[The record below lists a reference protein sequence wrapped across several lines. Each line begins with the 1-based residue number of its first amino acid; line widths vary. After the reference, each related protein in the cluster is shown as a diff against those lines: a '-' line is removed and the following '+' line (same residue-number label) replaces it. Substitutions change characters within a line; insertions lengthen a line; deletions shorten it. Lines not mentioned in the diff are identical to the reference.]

1 MDVIGLRKVTDDGL
15 IDETLRA
22 RSLIVPVAYDEAS
35 GIYLCS
41 DGTLG
46 FAFVC
51 YGLSGGDEST
61 YGHLEQLL
69 KQDYPA
75 GSMMQFCLYKSA
87 DIEAV
92 LANYKN
98 LRDGID
104 DELMREFVMNRVK
117 FLRRHTRE
125 DIRLKDANGIVE
137 SVGKVSDTRLIVSF
151 KLPMRSTSTAKTA
164 AIDRIKAAF
173 MDLAELFV
181 SSRQPE
187 DPMGIGRNKLE
198 GDAEQLSE
206 DALFMQDLTAAR
218 DWKERVKSL
227 LATVP
232 LYPVEIEPA
241 QYIRIL
247 ETMINWSDDAVW
259 RHHVFGEWDRGRP
272 IHDQIFDSTTD
283 VVAVDNSTIRL
294 GESCYV
300 KTLSAKRM
308 PESSF
313 FGEAIGFIGD
323 ILLGKEKLNCSYM
336 VVSNVHFPDI
346 LSVKNTLLR
355 KHQWTTQQAF
365 GPMLKFVPL
374 LAEKKK
380 SMDIVYDD
388 LQKGNRPLQVSHT
401 VVLFARTY
409 QQAVAEAVRAASFW
423 ETYHYSIR
431 EDRFVTLPVFK
442 NCLPLCTDRAAVEAL
457 KRYKTMTSAEAPVV
471 LPVFA
476 EWKGSGTPHLE
487 LLSRNGQIMNISLHD
502 TNSNMNA
509 FVAAASGSGKSFLL
523 NAIIIAYLS
532 QGAQV
537 WVIDAGKS
545 YKKTCSLLEGDFLQ
559 FGDSDEIRLNPFSMI
574 ENWQAQ
580 QDSMAELIKLMA
592 FPNQDS
598 DNVQT
603 AELVRLLTDLWD
615 KYGQK
620 LNIDLI
626 AQACLASEDTRVQ
639 DMGTQLF
646 SFTSKGPYG
655 RYFNGRNTVS
665 FKKNFTVLELDELQG
680 RKHLRQ
686 VVLMQLIYQIQ
697 HDMFLSN
704 MRGLGRT
711 KILIIDE
718 AWDLLSDGPVA
729 KFMGLAYRR
738 FRKYKGSAVIA
749 TQSINDLYDNAY
761 GRAIAENSNTKF
773 LLGQQSETIEN
784 VKQSKKL
791 DYSEGM
797 FTMLKSVHT
806 KTGVYSEI
814 FVDNA
819 TYGKGVGRLVVS
831 PFEQLAFSTRA
842 EDVQALND
850 LQAQGLSVRD
860 AINEL
865 LRRRGYSVD
874 E

>member
-1 MDVIGLRKVTDDGL
+1 
-15 IDETLRA
+15 
-22 RSLIVPVAYDEAS
+22 
-35 GIYLCS
+35 
-41 DGTLG
+41 
-46 FAFVC
+46 
-51 YGLSGGDEST
+51 
-61 YGHLEQLL
+61 
-69 KQDYPA
+69 
-75 GSMMQFCLYKSA
+75 
-87 DIEAV
+87 
-92 LANYKN
+92 
-98 LRDGID
+98 
-104 DELMREFVMNRVK
+104 
-117 FLRRHTRE
+117 
-125 DIRLKDANGIVE
+125 
-137 SVGKVSDTRLIVSF
+137 
-151 KLPMRSTSTAKTA
+151 
-164 AIDRIKAAF
+164 
-173 MDLAELFV
+173 
-181 SSRQPE
+181 
-187 DPMGIGRNKLE
+187 
-198 GDAEQLSE
+198 
-206 DALFMQDLTAAR
+206 
-218 DWKERVKSL
+218 
-227 LATVP
+227 
-232 LYPVEIEPA
+232 
-241 QYIRIL
+241 
-247 ETMINWSDDAVW
+247 
-259 RHHVFGEWDRGRP
+259 
-272 IHDQIFDSTTD
+272 
-283 VVAVDNSTIRL
+283 
-294 GESCYV
+294 
-300 KTLSAKRM
+300 
-308 PESSF
+308 
-313 FGEAIGFIGD
+313 
-323 ILLGKEKLNCSYM
+323 
-336 VVSNVHFPDI
+336 
-346 LSVKNTLLR
+346 
-355 KHQWTTQQAF
+355 
-365 GPMLKFVPL
+365 
-374 LAEKKK
+374 
-380 SMDIVYDD
+380 
-388 LQKGNRPLQVSHT
+388 
-401 VVLFARTY
+401 
-409 QQAVAEAVRAASFW
+409 
-423 ETYHYSIR
+423 
-431 EDRFVTLPVFK
+431 
-442 NCLPLCTDRAAVEAL
+442 
-457 KRYKTMTSAEAPVV
+457 
-471 LPVFA
+471 
-476 EWKGSGTPHLE
+476 
-487 LLSRNGQIMNISLHD
+487 MNISLHD

-545 YKKTCSLLEGDFLQ
+545 YKKACNLLNGDFLQ

-626 AQACLASEDTRVQ
+626 AQACLDSEDPRVQ

-655 RYFNGRNTVS
+655 RYFNGQNTVS

-711 KILIIDE
+711 KLLIIDE

-738 FRKYKGSAVIA
+738 FRKYKGSAIIA

-814 FVDNA
+814 FVDNT
-819 TYGKGVGRLVVS
+819 TYGKGVGRLILS

-850 LQAQGLSVRD
+850 LQAQGLSIKD
-860 AINEL
+860 AICEL
-865 LRRRGYSVD
+865 LRRRGCCED
-874 E
+874 

>member
-15 IDETLRA
+15 IDETLLA
-22 RSLIVPVAYDEAS
+22 RSLIVPEAYDEAT
-35 GIYLCS
+35 GVYLCS

-46 FAFVC
+46 FAFLC

-75 GSMMQFCLYKSA
+75 GSTMQFCLYKSA
-87 DIEAV
+87 DIESV

-98 LRDGID
+98 LRDGQQ

-117 FLRRHTRE
+117 FLRKHTRE
-125 DIRLKDANGIVE
+125 DIRLKDSHGMTVD
-137 SVGKVSDTRLIVSF
+137 VGKVSDTKLIVSF
-151 KLPMRSTSTAKTA
+151 KLPLQNTASAKDATVG
-164 AIDRIKAAF
+164 KAKGLLNE
-173 MDLAELFV
+173 LASLFA
-181 SSRQPE
+181 SEPENE
-187 DPMGIGRNKLE
+187 DPMGIRAE
-198 GDAEQLSE
+198 GQAAADEGPGADAMFQ
-206 DALFMQDLTAAR
+206 QDLLAAR
-218 DWKERVKSL
+218 DWKERIKSL

-247 ETMINWSDDAVW
+247 ETMVNWSDDAVW
-259 RHHVFGEWDRGRP
+259 RHHVYGEWDQGRA
-272 IHDQIFDSTTD
+272 IHDQIFDPTTD
-283 VVAVDNSTIRL
+283 VVAVDNSTVRL

-308 PESSF
+308 PDVTF

-323 ILLGKEKLNCSYM
+323 ILRGDEKLNCNYM
-336 VVSNVHFPDI
+336 VVSNVHFPDV
-346 LSVKNTLLR
+346 LSVKNGILR

-374 LAEKKK
+374 LSEKKK
-380 SMDIVYDD
+380 SMDILYDD

-409 QQAVAEAVRAASFW
+409 SQAVAEAVRAASCW

-431 EDRFVTLPVFK
+431 EDKFVTLPVFK
-442 NCLPLCTDRAAVEAL
+442 NCLPLCTDRVAVEAL
-457 KRYKTMTSAEAPVV
+457 KRYKTMTSAEAPAV

-476 EWKGSGTPHLE
+476 EWKGSGTPYLE
-487 LLSRNGQIMNISLHD
+487 LLSRNGQVMNVSLHD

-545 YKKTCSLLEGDFLQ
+545 YKKACNLLNGDFLQ
-559 FGDSDEIRLNPFSMI
+559 FGENDDIRLNPFSMI
-574 ENWQAQ
+574 ENWQSQ

-592 FPNQDS
+592 FPNQNS

-603 AELVRLLTDLWD
+603 AELVRMLTVLWER
-615 KYGQK
+615 YGNK

-626 AQACLASEDTRVQ
+626 AEECLASDDNRVR

-655 RYFNGRNTVS
+655 RYFNRENSVS

-704 MRGLGRT
+704 MRNLGRT
-711 KILIIDE
+711 KLLIIDE

-738 FRKYKGSAVIA
+738 FRKYKGSAIIA
-749 TQSINDLYDNAY
+749 TQSINDLYDNEY

-773 LLGQQSETIEN
+773 LLGQHSETIEN
-784 VKQSKKL
+784 VRQSKKL

-797 FTMLKSVHT
+797 YTMLKSVHT

-819 TYGKGVGRLVVS
+819 TYGKGVGRLIVS

-850 LQAQGLSVRD
+850 LQAQGYSIKD
-860 AINEL
+860 AINKL
-865 LRRRGYSVD
+865 LRDRGYAED
-874 E
+874 